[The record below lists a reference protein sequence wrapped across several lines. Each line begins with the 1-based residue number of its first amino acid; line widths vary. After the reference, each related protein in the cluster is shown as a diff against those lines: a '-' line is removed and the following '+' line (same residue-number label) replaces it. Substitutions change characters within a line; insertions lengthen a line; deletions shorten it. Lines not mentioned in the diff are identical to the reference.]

1 MRAVLLREFGPP
13 EQLVAEEV
21 PEPVP
26 GEGQALIDVEF
37 ANITFIE
44 TQLRAGNAP
53 VLAMSPRLPAVLGN
67 GVGGVVSSVGEGVD
81 AALVG
86 RRVVSTTGGSGGYAE
101 RVAVEAAGLIEVPAE
116 LELAD
121 AVALLADGRTALGLM
136 RATDPQPGET
146 VLIEAAAGG
155 VGSLLIQLVHNAGVR
170 VVAVAG
176 GERKVALASG
186 LGADVAVDYTK
197 LRWPD
202 RVRELAGEVNV
213 VFDGVG
219 GEIGAAAFG
228 LLGRG
233 GRFLAFGM
241 ASGAFTPLADS
252 EAAKRGITV
261 LRGAPISPEQM
272 RELSQAALAEAAA
285 GRLHPVIGQRFD
297 LEQAADAHAAI
308 GSRATVGKTLLVV
321 R

>member
-1 MRAVLLREFGPP
+1 VRAVLLREFGPP

-21 PEPVP
+21 PEPSP

-101 RVAVEAAGLIEVPAE
+101 RVVVEAAGLIEVPAE

-121 AVALLADGRTALGLM
+121 AVALLADGRTALGLI

-155 VGSLLIQLVHNAGVR
+155 VGSLLIQLAHNAGVR

-176 GERKVALASG
+176 GERKVTLASE

-197 LRWPD
+197 MRWPD

-241 ASGAFTPLADS
+241 ASGAFTPLANG

-285 GRLHPVIGQRFD
+285 GRLRPVIGQRFD